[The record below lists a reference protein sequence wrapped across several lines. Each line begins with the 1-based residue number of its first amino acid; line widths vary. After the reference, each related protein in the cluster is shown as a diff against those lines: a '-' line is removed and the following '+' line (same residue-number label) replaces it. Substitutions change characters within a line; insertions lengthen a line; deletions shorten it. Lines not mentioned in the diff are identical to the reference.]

1 MFVQL
6 LIFHTRADLI
16 YPVVSL
22 FGNWKTVKQ
31 LNSMCKDWQTRCL
44 YADGKE
50 PMFKAAVRL
59 LHNHGESLDPL
70 QVLEVPGYEHGNFIG
85 PTILSDVTANMEC
98 YKEEIFGPVL
108 ICMEADSFEEAINI
122 ANRNKYGN
130 GASIFTTSGVAARK
144 CQTEIE
150 AGQVGINVPIP
161 VPLPFFSFTGS
172 KASFAGDLN
181 FYGKAG
187 VNFFTQIKTVTQQ
200 WKDLPS
206 STGANLAMPTYKV

>member
-1 MFVQL
+1 
-6 LIFHTRADLI
+6 
-16 YPVVSL
+16 
-22 FGNWKTVKQ
+22 
-31 LNSMCKDWQTRCL
+31 
-44 YADGKE
+44 
-50 PMFKAAVRL
+50 MFKAAVRL

-98 YKEEIFGPVL
+98 YKEEIFGLVL
-108 ICMEADSFEEAINI
+108 ICME
-122 ANRNKYGN
+122 
-130 GASIFTTSGVAARK
+130 
-144 CQTEIE
+144 
-150 AGQVGINVPIP
+150 VGINVPIL

-172 KASFAGDLN
+172 KVSFAGDLN

-206 STGANLAMPTYKV
+206 GTGANLAMPTSKV